1 MNLIYHVSKTLTTGW
16 MIPSRTNYVVLKK
29 DGEMC
34 YLNIIYFADFGTL
47 FFSEKIK
54 MRYFLYMM
62 KR

>member
-1 MNLIYHVSKTLTTGW
+1 MNHDTKTLTTGW
-16 MIPSRTNYVVLKK
+16 MIPSRTNYAVFKK

-34 YLNIIYFADFGTL
+34 YLNIIYFADVGTI

-54 MRYFLYMM
+54 MRCFLYIM